1 MVKRYTNKQ
10 WSSAPLDDCSVHLIS
25 YMGVANPAMIRP
37 SKQGQR
43 LGREILYMPI
53 DKARKK
59 GIQLE
64 SSKTH
69 ILRSSQVLAILTL
82 ASKTCWQVPHW
93 CPYFLFDLSLDQVN
107 SWTIPVWTNL
117 FTDNPSIIN
126 FFF

>member
-1 MVKRYTNKQ
+1 
-10 WSSAPLDDCSVHLIS
+10 
-25 YMGVANPAMIRP
+25 MIRP

-43 LGREILYMPI
+43 LGEEILYMPI
-53 DKARKK
+53 DKAHKK

-82 ASKTCWQVPHW
+82 ASKTYWQVPHW

-107 SWTIPVWTNL
+107 SWMIPVWTNL
-117 FTDNPSIIN
+117 FINNPSIISLAPSVGTRVLFN
-126 FFF
+126 T